1 MCRSFYFLQDLG
13 DVVEF
18 AGIIHALKG
27 GIDELV
33 ITDFEKLG
41 HGIFKYGLSKKIIFN
56 VETITGFPYWL
67 DFKEVDTI
75 EFRNPKV
82 FVSDVLNFCRNFQ
95 HLIVNP
101 DSVNYCVIDDV
112 LFSKDK
118 TQLLL
123 YPGLKED
130 VEYVVPEGT
139 LEIGSFAF
147 RYNLFCKLIQLPT
160 TLRKLCKNF
169 MVSMNSLKSLS
180 IPESICTFQFKN
192 ICHDTMG
199 YCKIPRSIH
208 VLGNNSILM
217 RNAVVDATEVEYFME
232 DSVVCRKLI
241 IGDRVKCVACGAF
254 CSVKSLRGC
263 LASF

>member
-18 AGIIHALKG
+18 AGIIHALKR

-33 ITDFEKLG
+33 ITDFKKLG
-41 HGIFKYGLSKKIIFN
+41 HEIFRYGLSKKIVFD
-56 VETITGFPYWL
+56 VETIIDFPYWL
-67 DFKEVDTI
+67 GFKEVDTI

-82 FVSDVLNFCRNFQ
+82 FISDVFSFCRNFQ

-101 DSVNYCVIDDV
+101 DSVNYCVIDNV

-130 VEYVVPEGT
+130 AEYIVPEGT
-139 LEIGSFAF
+139 LKIGSFVF
-147 RYNLFCKLIQLPT
+147 KSNLFCKFIQLPT

-169 MVSMNSLKSLS
+169 MVCMNSL
-180 IPESICTFQFKN
+180 
-192 ICHDTMG
+192 
-199 YCKIPRSIH
+199 
-208 VLGNNSILM
+208 
-217 RNAVVDATEVEYFME
+217 
-232 DSVVCRKLI
+232 
-241 IGDRVKCVACGAF
+241 
-254 CSVKSLRGC
+254 
-263 LASF
+263 